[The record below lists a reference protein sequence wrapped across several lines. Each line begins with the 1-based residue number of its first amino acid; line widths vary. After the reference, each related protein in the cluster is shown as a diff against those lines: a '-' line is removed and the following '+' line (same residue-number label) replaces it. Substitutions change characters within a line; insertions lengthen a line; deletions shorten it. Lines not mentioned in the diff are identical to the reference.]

1 MNRNLKVAILKETKT
16 PPDRRTAIAP
26 KQALE
31 LIEKFPNVELVI
43 QKSDIRA
50 YKNEE
55 YLALGLTLV
64 DDVSD
69 CDILIGVKEVE
80 IKELIPNK
88 TYLFFSHTAKKQE
101 YNRPLLQKLL
111 QENIRM
117 VDHEYLTAKE
127 GYRLVAFGRWAGLVG
142 AYNGLLGIGKR
153 TGLFNLKRAID
164 CHDVEEMFGELK
176 KVKLPPIK
184 ILITGGGR
192 VAHGAIETLAPL
204 NIKHVS
210 PEDFLSKDYD
220 EPVYTQLDPQYYVER
235 KDGSEFDLNHFFK
248 NPGMYKSTFLP
259 FTKVADM
266 YIPCHF
272 WAQKSP
278 TFFTKEDMKAADF
291 KISVV
296 ADVSCDIDGPVP
308 CTIRPSEIAK
318 PFYGYNAKSDMEGNA
333 FDTDNITVMAVD
345 NLPGEVPRDASVD
358 FGKGLIEKVF
368 PSLFVNDS
376 DEIIQRAS
384 ITFDGELGTYFK
396 YLKDFSEGK

>member
-1 MNRNLKVAILKETKT
+1 MNKNLKVAILKETKT

-26 KQALE
+26 KQAIE
-31 LIEKFPNVELVI
+31 LIDKFPNIELVI

-55 YLALGLTLV
+55 YSALGLTLV

-80 IKELIPNK
+80 IEELIADK

-111 QENIRM
+111 QKNIRM

-142 AYNGLLGIGKR
+142 AYNGLIGIGKR
-153 TGLFNLKRAID
+153 TGLFDLKRAID

-210 PEDFLSKDYD
+210 PEDFLSKKYD
-220 EPVYTQLDPQYYVER
+220 EAVYTQLDPQYYVER
-235 KDGSEFDLNHFFK
+235 KDGSEFELNHFFK
-248 NPGMYKSTFLP
+248 NPGMYKSSFSP
-259 FTKVADM
+259 FTKVTDM

-272 WAQKSP
+272 WDQKSP
-278 TFFTKEDMKAADF
+278 AFFTKEDMKASDF
-291 KISVV
+291 NISVV

-308 CTIRPSEIAK
+308 CTIRPSEIAD
-318 PFYGYNAKSDMEGNA
+318 PFYGYNAKNDSESNA
-333 FDTDNITVMAVD
+333 FEANNITVMAVD

-376 DEIIQRAS
+376 DGIIERAS
-384 ITFDGELGTYFK
+384 ITFNGELGTYFK